1 MKTALSN
8 FIIFATG
15 AAIGSV
21 VTWKILKTRYEQ
33 IAQEEINSVKEVFS
47 KKEDELKWEHL
58 GEPIG
63 KVEKTE
69 ETEDGIKFSVSM
81 NKPDLQEYAAKIK
94 EEGYFNYSNPS
105 EPKKE
110 EETKVE
116 KPYVIP
122 PEEFGEADGYD
133 TISLTYYIDGY
144 LADDMLDVVE
154 DVDDVV
160 GFESLNHFGEYE
172 DDSVFVRNDR
182 LKTDYEILLDQRNYL
197 DIINRSPH
205 LVEEE

>member
-1 MKTALSN
+1 MKTALNN
-8 FIIFATG
+8 FVIFATG
-15 AAIGSV
+15 VAIGSV
-21 VTWKILKTRYEQ
+21 VTWKIFKTRYEQ

-47 KKEDELKWEHL
+47 KREDDLKWDHS
-58 GEPIG
+58 GEPIS

-69 ETEDGIKFSVSM
+69 ETENGIKFSVSM
-81 NKPDLQEYAAKIK
+81 DKPNLQEYAAKLQ
-94 EEGYFNYSNPS
+94 EERYFNYSNPS

-110 EETKVE
+110 EKTKME

-144 LADDMLDVVE
+144 LADDELEIVE
-154 DVDDVV
+154 DLDDVV
-160 GFESLNHFGEYE
+160 GLESLNHFGEYE

-182 LKTDYEILLDQRNYL
+182 LMADYEILLDQRNYL
-197 DIINRSPH
+197 DIINKSPH